1 MTEKQRSDA
10 IEAMLTIAC
19 GVASFWVFWYVLDTR
34 IAKICDFDC
43 RWSAVFF
50 Q

>member
-1 MTEKQRSDA
+1 MITTTNT
-10 IEAMLTIAC
+10 IEALATTAC
-19 GVASFWVFWYVLDTR
+19 AVATFLVIFYMFQPSPV
-34 IAKICDFDC
+34 CDFDC

>member
-1 MTEKQRSDA
+1 MITTTNT
-10 IEAMLTIAC
+10 IEALATVVL
-19 GVASFWVFWYVLDTR
+19 GVTSFCIFWYVLTAR
-34 IAKICDFDC
+34 IELFCDFDC